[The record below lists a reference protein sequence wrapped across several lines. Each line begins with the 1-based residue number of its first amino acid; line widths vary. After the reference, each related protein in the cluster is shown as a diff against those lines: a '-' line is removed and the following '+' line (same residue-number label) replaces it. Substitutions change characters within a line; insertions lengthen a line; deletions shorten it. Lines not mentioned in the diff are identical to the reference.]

1 LPWSAT
7 CGRRSYAAASSGE
20 LDAGLTCPPLVD
32 DLATEAVLTEPVAA
46 VLPAGHRLA
55 GRAELALSELA
66 DEPWVLTPRSS
77 WPPWHRLYDEVFAA
91 AGFAPRVVQRDTSP
105 QSLLALVAA
114 GVGVTRLPL
123 SARSMRDSGVA
134 FAARAGHEA
143 QVVLAW
149 RPQGAA
155 PALAPFA
162 TIVREVARDVD
173 PIAAG

>member
-1 LPWSAT
+1 VARL
-7 CGRRSYAAASSGE
+7 REGE
-20 LDAGLTCPPLVD
+20 LDAGLTRPPLVD
-32 DLATEAVLTEPVAA
+32 DLATEVILTEPVAA

-55 GRAELALSELA
+55 GRAELALDELA

-77 WPPWHRLYDEVFAA
+77 WPPWHHLYDEVFAA
-91 AGFAPRVVQRDTSP
+91 AGFAPRVVQRGTSP
-105 QSLLALVAA
+105 QNLLALVAA

-134 FAARAGHEA
+134 FVPLADDEA

-149 RPQGAA
+149 RPHGAA

-162 TIVREVARDVD
+162 TIVRDVARDLD